1 MSCPFPKMEGCNISD
16 ARGAGAFTIYALLLF
31 YALTS
36 ISLLFCVFLT
46 FLESRTLNLTRAS
59 AAGHTSS
66 NLRRFAGQE
75 AKQDEMAPAHM
86 AYSADLL
93 DGGIEDIQ
101 IQPLRPL
108 LMTPLPDEN
117 SHPLIGESGDLL
129 GSIVDNLKISAL
141 DPKVNNQ
148 CNWNKQSTC

>member
-1 MSCPFPKMEGCNISD
+1 MEGCND
-16 ARGAGAFTIYALLLF
+16 LGPGAGVFTNYALFLF
-31 YALTS
+31 SVLTS
-36 ISLLFCVFLT
+36 MALMFCVFLT
-46 FLESRTLNLTRAS
+46 FLESRILNITRTS

-75 AKQDEMAPAHM
+75 AKQDEMAQAHM

-108 LMTPLPDEN
+108 LMTPFPDEN

-148 CNWNKQSTC
+148 CNWSKTKHMLMI